1 MCHKLNVTQGA
12 VVLFLNGGSK
22 RIKPPHFFNI
32 KLIFIMANLIDE
44 IPMLNP
50 FDLKTGIFKHTD
62 TNVILIHKIDVVNG
76 IVVLSKGSLGKESFM
91 NNACYELVI
100 HDEIWNYKFEH
111 FLDMFATDLCA
122 NYEYCDVNYLTM
134 DQYNKLEKIEILRTE
149 V

>member
-1 MCHKLNVTQGA
+1 
-12 VVLFLNGGSK
+12 
-22 RIKPPHFFNI
+22 
-32 KLIFIMANLIDE
+32 MANLIDE

-91 NNACYELVI
+91 NNTYYELVI

-111 FLDMFATDLCA
+111 FLDMFATDLYA
-122 NYEYCDVNYLTM
+122 HYRYCDVSYLTEG
-134 DQYNKLEKIEILRTE
+134 QYNKLGYLEELRAE
-149 V
+149 G